1 MPDFHPLSTKFKA
14 SDHQLSAPASHS
26 LKVELP
32 IDLSILST
40 NSPHNPRILPS
51 YQPTATMKFTATLM
65 TAALAAA
72 VTASPIAAPN
82 SIVIDMNDQEIAEV
96 QAQDAELRA
105 TVGTTAN
112 EFTSGGCRD
121 VVLVYARG
129 TGQAGN
135 MRPGPA
141 LGNALKSALGDARVA
156 VQGVAYSAS
165 LLGNLGSGGAPA
177 REAQQMADLVGQVA
191 SKCPSSSIGAALVHR
206 AAEKLTAAAR
216 ARVAA
221 AVTFGDTQ
229 KAQDNGRVPTIDAGK
244 TRIFCNDGDRVC
256 EGTLIITGAHSDY
269 TSSVAPAVSF
279 ITSKV

>member
-1 MPDFHPLSTKFKA
+1 M
-14 SDHQLSAPASHS
+14 
-26 LKVELP
+26 
-32 IDLSILST
+32 
-40 NSPHNPRILPS
+40 
-51 YQPTATMKFTATLM
+51 
-65 TAALAAA
+65 
-72 VTASPIAAPN
+72 
-82 SIVIDMNDQEIAEV
+82 
-96 QAQDAELRA
+96 
-105 TVGTTAN
+105 
-112 EFTSGGCRD
+112 
-121 VVLVYARG
+121 
-129 TGQAGN
+129 
-135 MRPGPA
+135 
-141 LGNALKSALGDARVA
+141 
-156 VQGVAYSAS
+156 AYSAS

-191 SKCPSSSIGAALVHR
+191 SKCPSSSIVISGYSQGAALVHR